1 MKRPRALPA
10 RQRGAALLIALLTV
24 ALAAALA
31 VGLIDDQRRTLAR
44 TQALVDAERSE
55 QFARGL
61 EGLAADWIRR
71 ARRGEVPDALLDGR
85 WSAPFPV
92 PGGSVRI
99 RLLARSDR
107 FNLNALAAAD
117 PVEAEAARQGLQRL
131 LAALDVDP
139 DLADALYAQLRA
151 GGTPLRLIHLSEAR
165 SLPAWTP
172 SVEARL
178 ADFVTVLPDPSS
190 RIDVNSAPAEVLA
203 ARMPELGLEAARRIV
218 AQRPYA
224 RIEDLRAHPDLR
236 RLATVELNERVRIGG
251 RWYLAHAEI
260 LLNDRLYEQLR
271 LLDISG
277 ARYDARYVSSGLP

>member
-1 MKRPRALPA
+1 MSH
-10 RQRGAALLIALLTV
+10 QRGAALLIALLAV

-44 TQALVDAERSE
+44 TQALTDAERSW

-61 EGLAADWIRR
+61 EGLAADWVRR

-85 WSAPFPV
+85 WSAPFAV
-92 PGGSVRI
+92 PGGSVRV

-107 FNLNALAAAD
+107 FNLNALAATD
-117 PVEAEAARQGLQRL
+117 PAEAEAARQGLQRL
-131 LAALDVDP
+131 LLALDLDP
-139 DLADALYAQLRA
+139 DLADALYARLRS
-151 GGTPLRLIHLSEAR
+151 GGTPLRMIHISEAR
-165 SLPAWTP
+165 SVAGWTP
-172 SVEARL
+172 SAEARL
-178 ADFVTVLPDPSS
+178 TDFVTVLPDPSS
-190 RIDVNSAPAEVLA
+190 RIDVNSASAEVLA
-203 ARMPELGLEAARRIV
+203 ARIPELSLEAARRIQ

-236 RLATVELNERVRIGG
+236 ALASIELNDRVRIGG

-260 LLNDRLYEQLR
+260 LLNGRLYEQLR

-277 ARYDARYVSSGLP
+277 ARYDARYVSSGLL